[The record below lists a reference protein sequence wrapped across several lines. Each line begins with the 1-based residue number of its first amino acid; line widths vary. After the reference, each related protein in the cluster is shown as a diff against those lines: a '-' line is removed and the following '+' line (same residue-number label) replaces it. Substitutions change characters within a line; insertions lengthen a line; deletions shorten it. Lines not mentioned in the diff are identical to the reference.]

1 MAQSRH
7 YKTCTSASILAI
19 DGLNWESWVLHKV
32 SPLEQF
38 FLDMF
43 VCLCYFSFWE
53 HKHVPCPYLLTYLQ
67 FNVIKW
73 AKQRP
78 GQNPIDVK
86 SDEAIQI

>member
-1 MAQSRH
+1 MVKFRPKNKQC
-7 YKTCTSASILAI
+7 K
-19 DGLNWESWVLHKV
+19 LHD
-32 SPLEQF
+32 F
-38 FLDMF
+38 FF
-43 VCLCYFSFWE
+43 KKFN
-53 HKHVPCPYLLTYLQ
+53 LQ